1 MTSASERAGNMGDPE
16 QLSLLDSQPGK
27 RTRVAASERVG
38 YEAEFIRE
46 LLEEARE
53 TRGQSK
59 ADIARAMSREP
70 AAIRRLLTAPG
81 FNPELRTLI
90 ELADTLG
97 LQVVIKSKRGRPKKH
112 SS

>member
-1 MTSASERAGNMGDPE
+1 MGDPE
-16 QLSLLDSQPGK
+16 QLSLLDSQPSK
-27 RTRVAASERVG
+27 RVRAPTSERVE
-38 YEAEFIRE
+38 YEADFMRE
-46 LLEEARE
+46 LLEDTREA
-53 TRGQSK
+53 RGQSK

-97 LQVVIKSKRGRPKKH
+97 MQVVLKPKRGRPKKN
-112 SS
+112 SG